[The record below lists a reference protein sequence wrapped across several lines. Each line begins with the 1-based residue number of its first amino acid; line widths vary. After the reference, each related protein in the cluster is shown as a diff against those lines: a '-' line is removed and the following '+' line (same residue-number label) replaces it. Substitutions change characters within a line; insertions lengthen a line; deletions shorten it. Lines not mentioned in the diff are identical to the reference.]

1 MYRLEPQMFHELFF
15 IKQGK
20 IKTNDFSCLQF
31 SVRLKNV
38 TKIWK
43 LKLEIYHPVV
53 ALGYYWTVI
62 TVIV

>member
-1 MYRLEPQMFHELFF
+1 MEYNNIRYVKPMYRLEPQMFHELFF

-38 TKIWK
+38 TKI
-43 LKLEIYHPVV
+43 
-53 ALGYYWTVI
+53 
-62 TVIV
+62 